1 MPQSQTWRHRG
12 RDMVIARFG
21 SDLNVR
27 PNPLAVSEQNKFAF
41 RSFTVRRL
49 RSPGQMPMRSIRCV
63 NSASDWSRPLL
74 VKLRAAFRHDFC
86 PWLDLYVNWVKQPIG
101 WFLIAAAASLL
112 IGATLAPQALVI
124 FAAIS
129 AFTLLGVLWPW
140 IEMRG
145 VACRIRFAKGRIR
158 EGETLQVHLEIV
170 NRWPWPV
177 RGLAVQRG
185 FFAEAGPDENPTAV
199 ALARVPG
206 WSTSVY
212 DWTFRPPRRGV
223 YPAERPVLSSG
234 FPFGIWHARREVEV
248 DGGLIAWPQTVRLE
262 GIPPVAGQDFTVA
275 GMLCQRSGSE
285 GDVLGVRPYR
295 QGDSLRKVHWAQTA
309 RHDRLIVCER
319 QATARRTVRVVVDAD
334 AAVHRGDL
342 AQGSREWAIRLG
354 ATLCQQF
361 HAHDCRVECVLGRLL
376 VADPGPTGIKRLL
389 DEMAR
394 FDADESAA
402 DAGGHASA
410 CERQPEGRPPTNGR
424 QPKGWTPTNGGPR
437 EVKLDKALSGSGGA
451 LLILVTTD
459 LGLKRLRPDRCVP
472 GVRTVVLQAAGFHES
487 GMEFPPPRER
497 ESDLAGAWIRIAG
510 PEQAGA
516 DFRRQWERICHD
528 VWCNV

>member
-1 MPQSQTWRHRG
+1 MKQDLQIPQEVFW
-12 RDMVIARFG
+12 
-21 SDLNVR
+21 
-27 PNPLAVSEQNKFAF
+27 
-41 RSFTVRRL
+41 RRL
-49 RSPGQMPMRSIRCV
+49 
-63 NSASDWSRPLL
+63 
-74 VKLRAAFRHDFC
+74 FRGMQATANHDFC
-86 PWLDLYVNWVKQPIG
+86 PWANRYVYWLKQPIG

-112 IGATLAPQALVI
+112 IGVTLAPQALVI

-145 VACRIRFAKGRIR
+145 LACQLRFVKSRLR
-158 EGETLQVHLEIV
+158 EGESVQIRLEIT

-177 RGLAVQRG
+177 RGLAVERG
-185 FFAEAGPDENPTAV
+185 FFAEAGPEENPTAV

-212 DWTFRPPRRGV
+212 HWTFRPPRRGV

-248 DGGLIAWPQTVRLE
+248 DGELVVWPQTVRLE

-295 QGDSLRKVHWAQTA
+295 QGDSLRTVHWAQTA

-319 QATARRTVRVVVDAD
+319 QATARRTARVVIDSD
-334 AAVHRGDL
+334 TAVHRGDL

-361 HAHDCRVECVLGRLL
+361 QAHDCRVECVLGGRLL
-376 VADPGPTGIKRLL
+376 VAEPGPTGLKRLL
-389 DEMAR
+389 DEIAR
-394 FDADESAA
+394 FDADESTA
-402 DAGGHASA
+402 DVGVRVSA
-410 CERQPEGRPPTNGR
+410 CGRQPKGRTPTNGR
-424 QPKGWTPTNGGPR
+424 QPKGWTPTDGRSQG
-437 EVKLDKALSGSGGA
+437 VKLDKALSGSGGA

-459 LGLKRLRPDRCVP
+459 LGFRRLGPDRCGA
-472 GVRTVVLQAAGFHES
+472 GVRAVVLQAAGFHENAV
-487 GMEFPPPRER
+487 EFPSSQER
-497 ESDLAGAWIRIAG
+497 ESDLAGVWIRIAG
-510 PEQAGA
+510 PEQAAA